1 MSRLPVVLV
10 RIDYRRGFP
19 LLHSHARPSFL
30 SVGDTDNYILHFDWT
45 NDGPCMDQI
54 FIYLI

>member
-1 MSRLPVVLV
+1 MVLV

-30 SVGDTDNYILHFDWT
+30 TVGDTDNYILHFDWT